1 MKLDWLKNRVLILV
15 LMENALVLQKVLS
28 QVDKAKVLILVLME
42 NALVPIVETSSR
54 LSVEGLNPCFN
65 GKCTRTSYRLRLQ
78 GRRS

>member
-42 NALVPIVETSSR
+42 NALVR
-54 LSVEGLNPCFN
+54 
-65 GKCTRTSYRLRLQ
+65 
-78 GRRS
+78 

>member
-1 MKLDWLKNRVLILV
+1 
-15 LMENALVLQKVLS
+15 MENALVQKKTTVEELVE
-28 QVDKAKVLILVLME
+28 QKVLILVLME

>member
-1 MKLDWLKNRVLILV
+1 
-15 LMENALVLQKVLS
+15 MENALVQKKPTVEELVE
-28 QVDKAKVLILVLME
+28 QKVLILVLME